1 MADSEHV
8 IASLRAM
15 AAAAGTSLGFD
26 REAWSVALAPLLRAW
41 ERLIGAHPELRE
53 RTTGAVGAAS
63 TAPVDAFVDLERAR
77 GQVAVEEVDRS
88 LSTLTRVLAGSELLT
103 PATFAA
109 GKLLMEG
116 AVPPSWEKHWEGP
129 EEPVAYCKAVVARML
144 AVNAMLDRRRDPGGL
159 LSRPA
164 RLDSFFHPETF
175 LNALR
180 QQSAREARVA
190 IDSLALVTAW
200 DPDDGIVRGGCVVEG
215 LRLQGAVLN
224 SGRLEE
230 PMPDAPPFQTLPQC
244 AWRGC
249 RRDAPAPRPR
259 GGMGETRAARAT
271 VPHGDAREGD
281 RGGAA
286 ARPRRRGGRQVG
298 VGGRGVLRRSGLKIG

>member
-1 MADSEHV
+1 
-8 IASLRAM
+8 
-15 AAAAGTSLGFD
+15 
-26 REAWSVALAPLLRAW
+26 
-41 ERLIGAHPELRE
+41 
-53 RTTGAVGAAS
+53 
-63 TAPVDAFVDLERAR
+63 VDAFVDLERAR
-77 GQVAVEEVDRS
+77 GQVAVEEVDHS

-230 PMPDAPPFQTLPQC
+230 PAPDAPPFQTLPPVRL
-244 AWRGC
+244 AWLAP
-249 RRDAPAPRPR
+249 DAPGAEGPR
-259 GGMGETRAARAT
+259 GGMGGDPPLRVPLYLTATREKAIAEVQLPVLDAEEGARWVLA
-271 VPHGDAREGD
+271 
-281 RGGAA
+281 GAA
-286 ARPRRRGGRQVG
+286 CFAEAD
-298 VGGRGVLRRSGLKIG
+298 